1 MGNSSS
7 CVRDNSERDYRAAY
21 IPKSS
26 NILTNGMQNEE
37 KSSKT
42 GGAKDLLQKERK
54 GNFSWISQ
62 YEPSILYYVSKASGM
77 GGAVGL

>member
-7 CVRDNSERDYRAAY
+7 CVPDDSERNCRAAY
-21 IPKSS
+21 VPKYS

-54 GNFSWISQ
+54 GNFSS
-62 YEPSILYYVSKASGM
+62 YS
-77 GGAVGL
+77 

>member
-1 MGNSSS
+1 MGNLFS

-26 NILTNGMQNEE
+26 KILTNGMQNEE

-42 GGAKDLLQKERK
+42 GGTKDLLQKERK
-54 GNFSWISQ
+54 GNFS
-62 YEPSILYYVSKASGM
+62 
-77 GGAVGL
+77 

>member
-7 CVRDNSERDYRAAY
+7 SVRDNSKRAAY
-21 IPKSS
+21 VPKSS

-54 GNFSWISQ
+54 GNFSRIS
-62 YEPSILYYVSKASGM
+62 SR
-77 GGAVGL
+77 

>member
-7 CVRDNSERDYRAAY
+7 CDNSENERDYKVAY
-21 IPKSS
+21 VPKSS

-54 GNFSWISQ
+54 GNFSRISSQ
-62 YEPSILYYVSKASGM
+62 
-77 GGAVGL
+77 

>member
-7 CVRDNSERDYRAAY
+7 CVRDSSERDYRAVY

-37 KSSKT
+37 NSSKT
-42 GGAKDLLQKERK
+42 AGAKDFLQKERK
-54 GNFSWISQ
+54 GNFS
-62 YEPSILYYVSKASGM
+62 
-77 GGAVGL
+77 

>member
-7 CVRDNSERDYRAAY
+7 CVRDNFERHDRAAY
-21 IPKSS
+21 VPKSS

-42 GGAKDLLQKERK
+42 GGAKDFLQKERK
-54 GNFSWISQ
+54 GNFSRICSR
-62 YEPSILYYVSKASGM
+62 
-77 GGAVGL
+77 

>member
-7 CVRDNSERDYRAAY
+7 CVRDNSESGYRVAY
-21 IPKSS
+21 VSKSS

-37 KSSKT
+37 NSSKI

-62 YEPSILYYVSKASGM
+62 
-77 GGAVGL
+77 